1 MFKHILIATDGSDAS
16 TRAAD
21 QAIGLA
27 AQLGSKVLVLCVESP
42 TPAFVYIAE
51 AIQGADALPE
61 AMAKR
66 TQGCLSDVCA
76 KAQAAGVPF
85 SSQTVIDS
93 RPYCEIV
100 SIAARE
106 HCDLI
111 VMGSHG
117 TRGLDR
123 LLLGSETH
131 KVLLSTDISV
141 LVCH

>member
-1 MFKHILIATDGSDAS
+1 MYRHIMIATDGSDAAG
-16 TRAAD
+16 RAAD
-21 QAIGLA
+21 QAIELA
-27 AQLGSKVLVLCVESP
+27 AGIGAKVFVLCVEP
-42 TPAFVYIAE
+42 PLPAFAVVAE

-61 AMAKR
+61 ATAR
-66 TQGCLSDVCA
+66 RSEGYLRQVCD
-76 KAQAAGVPF
+76 KARSAGVPF
-85 SSQTVIDS
+85 TSQTVIDN

-106 HCDLI
+106 GCDLI

-131 KVLLSTDISV
+131 KVLLSTDIPV

>member
-27 AQLGSKVLVLCVESP
+27 AQLGSKVLVLCVEPP

-51 AIQGADALPE
+51 AIQGADALP
-61 AMAKR
+61 AATAKR

>member
-16 TRAAD
+16 GRAAD

-27 AQLGSKVLVLCVESP
+27 AKLGAKVLVLCVEPP
-42 TPAFVYIAE
+42 TPAFIYIAE

-61 AMAKR
+61 ATAKR
-66 TQGCLSDVCA
+66 SEGYLSDACA

-85 SSQTVIDS
+85 SCQTVVDS

-100 SIAARE
+100 TIAARE

-117 TRGLDR
+117 THGLDR

>member
-1 MFKHILIATDGSDAS
+1 MFKHILIATDGSDAAG
-16 TRAAD
+16 RAAD

-27 AQLGSKVLVLCVESP
+27 SRIGAKVFVLCVEPPS
-42 TPAFVYIAE
+42 PAFAVIAE
-51 AIQGADALPE
+51 AIQGAEALPE
-61 AMAKR
+61 AVAR
-66 TQGCLSDVCA
+66 RSHDYLSDVCA
-76 KAQAAGVPF
+76 RAQAASVPF
-85 SSQTVIDS
+85 TSRTVVDS

-106 HCDLI
+106 GCDLI

-131 KVLLSTDISV
+131 KVLLSTDIPV